1 MKMEMINPMKV
12 LFLNNQPKTFF
23 GKNNTISSGYTG
35 KNWGKR
41 NKDLENRKTRIK
53 L

>member
-1 MKMEMINPMKV
+1 MKMEMINPMKD

-23 GKNNTISSGYTG
+23 GKNDIISSKFTD
-35 KNWGKR
+35 KDWGKR